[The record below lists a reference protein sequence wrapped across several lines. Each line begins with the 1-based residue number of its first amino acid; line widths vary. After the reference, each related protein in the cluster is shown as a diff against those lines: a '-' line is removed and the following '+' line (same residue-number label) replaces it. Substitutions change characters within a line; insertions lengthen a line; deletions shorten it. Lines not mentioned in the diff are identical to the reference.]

1 MELLSSCMIR
11 RSNTT
16 SHHAELCEIHRKQK
30 ETERDKV
37 ETINFILAVADAIFI
52 IFWTVAFAA

>member
-11 RSNTT
+11 GSNTT
-16 SHHAELCEIHRKQK
+16 SHHAELCEFHRKPK
-30 ETERDKV
+30 ETEKA
-37 ETINFILAVADAIFI
+37 INFILAVADAFFI